1 MLYGM
6 WKKVS
11 KRYGQWRVKS
21 LLERHGPDVLHDFIL
36 PGANGGLAKIDHA
49 ILSGGG
55 ILCIQVRHYRGTV
68 FGTAED
74 AQWTNVDGVERR
86 RFLNPLVQSEG
97 CRRALQIVVPEV
109 PVKNL
114 VVFTGAPE
122 FMAALP
128 DKALMAHTLDR
139 FLYNHSFATSEV
151 DDWDVVWLTVR
162 AAARTDVATRKDH
175 ASQLGFI

>member
-1 MLYGM
+1 MLGSM

-11 KRYGQWRVKS
+11 KRYWQWRVRS
-21 LLERHGPDVLHDFIL
+21 LLERHVPDVLHNFIL

-55 ILCIQVRHYRGTV
+55 ILCIQVRHYSGTIL
-68 FGTAED
+68 GSAED
-74 AQWTNVDGVERR
+74 AQWRNLDGARRR

-97 CRRALQIVVPEV
+97 CRRALQKVVPDV

-122 FMAALP
+122 FRSPLP
-128 DKALMAHTLDR
+128 ENAIMAHELDR
-139 FLYNHSFATSEV
+139 YLFNHSFETSAV
-151 DDWDVVWLTVR
+151 DDWDAVWLTVR
-162 AAARTDVATRKDH
+162 AEARTDEATRKDH